1 MVNARPI
8 QTAFVVST
16 GDLKQALGPTDTNA
30 CDQQSLV
37 GSKAQQ
43 HTNHSECPAL
53 NPGLGMLLSVF
64 SIFFREGGGGGSV
77 SKCSATAVAERHAHC
92 PSSRG
97 VVSALSHARSVSPY
111 NNNDSIDRRSEE
123 E

>member
-30 CDQQSLV
+30 CDQQALV

-43 HTNHSECPAL
+43 HTNHSDECPAL

-64 SIFFREGGGGGSV
+64 SIFFREGGRSV
-77 SKCSATAVAERHAHC
+77 SKCSAAAEAERHTLIV
-92 PSSRG
+92 P
-97 VVSALSHARSVSPY
+97 
-111 NNNDSIDRRSEE
+111 
-123 E
+123 